1 MGALQNEATR
11 PHTMHKSTPYTVGAD
26 IIRPPFPRIR
36 KKGGQVEVSAE
47 PTDYNIFRA
56 DDIRPYE
63 FYRTFSSN
71 TVVLQQAENACC
83 FFIFKKIKNFL
94 KNMSHIGTAAT

>member
-1 MGALQNEATR
+1 M
-11 PHTMHKSTPYTVGAD
+11 
-26 IIRPPFPRIR
+26 
-36 KKGGQVEVSAE
+36 SAE

>member
-1 MGALQNEATR
+1 M
-11 PHTMHKSTPYTVGAD
+11 SAD
-26 IIRPPFPRIR
+26 
-36 KKGGQVEVSAE
+36 

-83 FFIFKKIKNFL
+83 FFIFKKIKNF
-94 KNMSHIGTAAT
+94 